1 MQVQSKQA
9 SDRLRSDNRKYRII
23 SICLLLFILLSAL
36 PTLKKM
42 LSASPYTPPLY
53 WGSILIATGFFL
65 PRIHVPGRLSQ
76 KEVVKGYAITGAV
89 IRLAILFIV
98 GVLSKSLKGTPYDN
112 SLYGVFYNAL
122 LIVPALFA
130 REIIRAYGI
139 GTAYRTLRHRSLA
152 IAVITIIMILPE
164 ISLNKIS
171 AIKSAEGLLI
181 FIVRDFLPTVSENI
195 LMSVLV
201 YYGGAGAGV
210 TYRGIQYAFT
220 RTFPFLPELSWLLEG
235 SISIVYPL
243 LYSFFVHERSKEI
256 QEERR
261 SKDEKNAGF
270 VAALVLSVTFAWFC
284 VGVFTLYPAVVLT
297 GSMEPVIYPGD
308 VIIVRKMLE
317 EEQIDALTKGDVITF
332 QRLDYTVTHRI
343 QEVLIDE
350 AGNRSFVTK
359 GDNNE
364 SEDQE
369 AVLPNDI
376 RGIVVRVVP
385 KVGMP
390 ILIMRSQSEVPE
402 GVIDHEEQIRE

>member
-1 MQVQSKQA
+1 
-9 SDRLRSDNRKYRII
+9 
-23 SICLLLFILLSAL
+23 
-36 PTLKKM
+36 
-42 LSASPYTPPLY
+42 
-53 WGSILIATGFFL
+53 
-65 PRIHVPGRLSQ
+65 
-76 KEVVKGYAITGAV
+76 
-89 IRLAILFIV
+89 
-98 GVLSKSLKGTPYDN
+98 
-112 SLYGVFYNAL
+112 
-122 LIVPALFA
+122 
-130 REIIRAYGI
+130 
-139 GTAYRTLRHRSLA
+139 
-152 IAVITIIMILPE
+152 
-164 ISLNKIS
+164 
-171 AIKSAEGLLI
+171 
-181 FIVRDFLPTVSENI
+181 
-195 LMSVLV
+195 MSVLV

-308 VIIVRKMLE
+308 VIIVKKMLE

-343 QEVLIDE
+343 QDVLIDE

-376 RGIVVRVVP
+376 RGIVVRVIP
-385 KVGMP
+385 KIGMP